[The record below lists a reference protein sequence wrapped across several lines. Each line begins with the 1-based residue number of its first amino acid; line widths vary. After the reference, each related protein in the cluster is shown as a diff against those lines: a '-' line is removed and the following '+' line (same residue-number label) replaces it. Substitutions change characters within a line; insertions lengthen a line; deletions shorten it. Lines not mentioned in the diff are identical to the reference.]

1 MSTAN
6 LNSRIEEAATI
17 LQPFLKDKKANAAEI
32 IKTALLDIGVDD
44 TELGM
49 KILGAQ
55 STTDNDFESAL
66 RMKGL
71 DIPSP
76 RIKIAWLML
85 KGQDPFAQKEVS
97 LTPHDP
103 SLIEAVVKQLEKQKP
118 VGQWSDTELL
128 QNYGKDC
135 PPQVEEEL
143 AKRSKNRPCII
154 FNDDK
159 GSINIDASMELLRQ
173 ARHQV
178 TPGTY
183 LIAGKLYPVYKI
195 GDFPMNVLF
204 ECPIHSNVLL
214 VDGYCEECGMK
225 WDDFD
230 KNKDKYIFL
239 RLVADTV
246 KIEPVALRMYLTQ
259 SFEELTKLYPKVL
272 LTYKALLEE
281 EKLPTLKRR
290 LSSAKDG
297 DPFRVV
303 HKSY

>member
-6 LNSRIEEAATI
+6 LSSRIEEAAPI
-17 LQPFLKDKKANAAEI
+17 LQPFLKDKKAADI
-32 IKTALLDIGVDD
+32 IKTALQDIGVDD

-49 KILGAQ
+49 KILSAQ
-55 STTDNDFESAL
+55 STTDNDFENAL
-66 RMKGL
+66 RAKGFDL
-71 DIPSP
+71 PLP

-85 KGQDPFAQKEVS
+85 KGQDPFAEKEMS

-103 SLIEAVVKQLEKQKP
+103 SLVEAIVKQLEKQKP
-118 VGQWSDTELL
+118 IGQWSDTELL
-128 QNYGKDC
+128 QIYKKDC

-154 FNDDK
+154 FNDDNS
-159 GSINIDASMELLRQ
+159 SIILDVCIELLRQ

-183 LIAGKLYPVYKI
+183 LVTGKLYPVYKI
-195 GDFPMNVLF
+195 GDFPMSVLF

-225 WDDFD
+225 WDDFE
-230 KNKDKYIFL
+230 KNKEKYIFL
-239 RLVADTV
+239 RLVAETT

-272 LTYKALLEE
+272 LTYKELLEE